1 MIVFGIIVGVIILW
15 LILTF
20 NSLISLRNMVKNAFA
35 QIDVQLK
42 RRHDLIPN
50 LVNAVKG
57 AMKFEQETLQ
67 KIMEARAKAIN
78 AFQAGNIKEG
88 FANENIL
95 TQALGRLFALREA
108 YPELKSNQQV
118 SQLMEELTTT
128 ENKISFARQFY
139 NDITTKYNTK
149 IQLFPNNLIASMLG
163 FKEFDLFELP
173 KESPEKE
180 APKVDLSLQS

>member
-1 MIVFGIIVGVIILW
+1 MTIIAIIIGLIILW
-15 LILTF
+15 LIFTF
-20 NSLISLRNMVKNAFA
+20 NSLVSLRNTVKNAFA
-35 QIDVQLK
+35 QIDIQLK

-57 AMKFEQETLQ
+57 AMKFEQETLE
-67 KIMEARAKAIN
+67 KVMEARAKAIN

-88 FANENIL
+88 FANENII
-95 TQALGRLFALREA
+95 TQTLGRLFALKEA

-139 NDITTKYNTK
+139 NDVTTKYNTK

-163 FKEFDLFELP
+163 FKEFELFELP
-173 KESPEKE
+173 KDSVEKE
-180 APKVDLSLQS
+180 VPKVDLSLK

>member
-1 MIVFGIIVGVIILW
+1 MTLIALIVAFLIVW

-20 NSLISLRNMVKNAFA
+20 NALVSLRNQVKNAFT
-35 QIDVQLK
+35 QIDIQLK

-50 LVNAVKG
+50 LVNSVKG

-78 AFQAGNIKEG
+78 AFQSGNIKEG
-88 FANENIL
+88 FNQENII
-95 TQALGRLFALREA
+95 TQTLGRLFALKES

-149 IQLFPNNLIASMLG
+149 IQIFPNNLIASVMG

-173 KESPEKE
+173 QDSKERETPT
-180 APKVDLSLQS
+180 VDLSLK